1 MPGYSK
7 TPLSK
12 KLGLKENMI
21 CKVINPPDNYL
32 DLLHPL
38 PGGIQFYSESREDYD
53 FIHFFVND
61 ADTLSAVVSLLKTEI
76 KKNGMIWI
84 SWYKK
89 SSKKQASVNE
99 DVIREIVLP
108 LGLVDIKVCA
118 VDKEWSALKIVYRL
132 ENR

>member
-1 MPGYSK
+1 MPGYNK
-7 TPLSK
+7 TPLPK
-12 KLGLKENMI
+12 KLGLKENMV
-21 CKVINPPDNYL
+21 CKVINPPHHYDQL
-32 DLLHPL
+32 IHPI
-38 PGGIQFYSESREDYD
+38 PHGVQFTSDTREDFD

-61 ADTLSAVVSLLKTEI
+61 VEVLSAAIPLLMIEI

-89 SSKKQASVNE
+89 SSKKQSTVTE
-99 DVIREIVLP
+99 DVIRNVVLP

-118 VDKEWSALKIVYRL
+118 IDQEWSALKLVYRL